1 MSNKLEIFLN
11 ASQHIFDLG
20 LSETLMLRNFSSKNK
35 WKFCSMI
42 GGSESIRDIEESK
55 NLFADAYEFPLV
67 ESMFSMKKIFSAL
80 EKVFIENLDAFIGK
94 KLFITIGS
102 TDGLQFIKEIKNL
115 HLPSFINKEDLIFI
129 FDRRMIIRSLNY
141 AKDNTFD
148 VNSFEPKINI
158 FIDEYIKLLE
168 INSYK
173 FCISGGITNDS
184 LKEFNTLSRFPDFIK
199 AGMFTININQDIKK
213 NLFKNILQFQSQ
225 EAKLLNIMKKSIYY
239 KNDYLNIRELHMM
252 KYLID
257 SIS

>member
-1 MSNKLEIFLN
+1 MSNKLEIFFN

-20 LSETLMLRNFSSKNK
+20 LSETLMIRNFSSKNK

-55 NLFADAYEFPLV
+55 NLFAEAYEFPLI
-67 ESMFSMKKIFSAL
+67 ESAFSMKKIFSAL
-80 EKVFIENLDAFIGK
+80 EKVFITNLDSFKGK

-102 TDGLQFIKEIKNL
+102 IEGLNFLKEINKL
-115 HLPSFINKEDLIFI
+115 SLPTFISREDLIFI
-129 FDRRMIIRSLNY
+129 FDRRMIIRSLHY
-141 AKDNTFD
+141 AKDNNFD
-148 VNSFEPKINI
+148 VDLFEPKINI
-158 FIDEYIKLLE
+158 LLDEYIKLLE

-173 FCISGGITNDS
+173 FCISGGITKDS
-184 LKEFNTLSRFPDFIK
+184 LKGFNKFSSFPTFIK
-199 AGMFTININQDIKK
+199 AGMFTLKITEDIKR
-213 NLFKNILQFQSQ
+213 NLFENIIQFQSQ

-239 KNDYLNIRELHMM
+239 KNNYLNIRELHMI